1 MNGPIPICG
10 GRSVTGRVLFAAL
23 TVLILGSTT
32 ALAVDLVPAH
42 APGPQ
47 LGGGLQV
54 ALSVP
59 DGNVQT
65 GDRRTI
71 TASVTNTNDIP
82 VDGVTLLLGLVDL
95 TPGQPV
101 PLGLETWT
109 TDAESVALPPIAPG
123 ASASAVWHLV
133 MIQPGPLG
141 VYASAL
147 AGPAGP
153 IESSAV
159 SVLPVR
165 DVRALNPG
173 NVLPVAIGEPL
184 VLLGLLGGLR
194 CWGGRREW

>member
-1 MNGPIPICG
+1 MNGPIPMSG
-10 GRSVTGRVLFAAL
+10 GKSVTRRVLLAAL
-23 TVLILGSTT
+23 AALILGSTT
-32 ALAVDLVPAH
+32 APAMNLVPAH
-42 APGPQ
+42 APSPRMD
-47 LGGGLQV
+47 GGLQV
-54 ALSVP
+54 ALTVP

-71 TASVTNTNDIP
+71 TASVTNATGHP
-82 VDGVTLLLGLVDL
+82 VAGVTLLLGLVDL

-109 TDAESVALPPIAPG
+109 TDAESVALPPLAPG

-147 AGPAGP
+147 AGPSGP

-184 VLLGLLGGLR
+184 VLLGLLGGLGWLR
-194 CWGGRREW
+194 GRRG